1 MNQPAPMRL
10 DVGDVV
16 VYGWHGVGRVAAD
29 DGRAAGQAILV
40 LEFEGGLR
48 VSLPVARAHELLRPL
63 SNPRELAQVERT
75 LRADATP
82 DQQQWS
88 QRLRAT
94 REKLTAGLATGLAEV
109 VRDGIHRE
117 RRRGAIASPAE
128 QELYLKAR
136 RLLAAEISVSRGI
149 DQVDADDWIA
159 EQIEQSDSPV
169 ARAVTATP

>member
-16 VYGWHGVGRVAAD
+16 VYGCHGVGRVAAG
-29 DGRAAGQAILV
+29 DGRAAEQVMLV
-40 LEFEGGLR
+40 LEFEAGLR
-48 VSLPVARAHELLRPL
+48 VSLPVARARELLRPL

-88 QRLRAT
+88 QRFRAI
-94 REKLTAGLATGLAEV
+94 REKLTAGQATGLAEI

-136 RLLAAEISVSRGI
+136 RLLAEEISVSRGI
-149 DQVDADDWIA
+149 DQLDADEWIT
-159 EQIEQSDSPV
+159 EQIEHADGSV
-169 ARAVTATP
+169 ARAVTAAG